1 MQRACTATCQ
11 IDIRY
16 RCPVTIAMLIFARI
30 AIGAMNIKQE
40 IMKLECVIDATHFIV
55 ETAMRWTYV
64 LTALRLFA
72 EVALL

>member
-1 MQRACTATCQ
+1 
-11 IDIRY
+11 
-16 RCPVTIAMLIFARI
+16 VTIVMLIFARI

-40 IMKLECVIDATHFIV
+40 IMKLECVTDATHFTA

-64 LTALRLFA
+64 LTASRLFV